1 MKRRPTTNKSTM
13 NPTPKTWFT
22 ADLHF
27 GHAKCL
33 EYDNAP
39 YASIEEHDEDIV
51 TKWNATVAPNDIVWL
66 LGDIAI
72 TQSKEKI
79 RPFVERLKNG
89 RKMLVL
95 GNHDRRHGSAENMKF
110 YYDLGFERV
119 YDRPVILKNFFIL
132 SHEPVF
138 ICPQMPFFNIY
149 GHIHNH
155 PAFAT
160 ETEQTMCVCCCRHN
174 YAPVQCKAFDNFVA
188 SEHEPPLPF

>member
-1 MKRRPTTNKSTM
+1 MENI
-13 NPTPKTWFT
+13 KTWFT

-33 EYDNAP
+33 EYDSAP
-39 YASIEEHDEDIV
+39 YQTIEEHDDDIV
-51 TKWNATVAPNDIVWL
+51 KKWNSTVGAKDIVWV

-72 TQSKEKI
+72 SQSKEKI
-79 RPFVERLKNG
+79 KGFVERLETG

-95 GNHDRRHGSAENMKF
+95 GNHDRRQGSADNMRF

-138 ICPQMPFFNIY
+138 VCPQMPFFNIY
-149 GHIHNH
+149 GHVHNH
-155 PAFAT
+155 PAFVT
-160 ETEQTMCVCCCRHN
+160 ETEQTLCVCCCRHN
-174 YAPVQCKAFDNFVA
+174 YAPVQCAAFDNYDQSA
-188 SEHEPPLPF
+188 HETPLQF